1 MHLLLVSEISLSSLN
16 MFCIV
21 HTSQALFEPRS
32 YISLMCR
39 IGDYRK
45 KECTILWFDPRDEP
59 LDMLGEK
66 TDLVIRNAT
75 FEDNMGL
82 YTCQICCFDQCQKLT
97 SFVYPVRIYIKNI
110 HL

>member
-1 MHLLLVSEISLSSLN
+1 
-16 MFCIV
+16 
-21 HTSQALFEPRS
+21 
-32 YISLMCR
+32 
-39 IGDYRK
+39 
-45 KECTILWFDPRDEP
+45 